1 LKKSKG
7 ELIIGKFALFAFNG
21 DPMCFIHVILNAL
34 DMKVKGHDV
43 KVIVEGSATKLANQF
58 ESKDN
63 PFYTKYQE
71 MKNSGLIDCFCK
83 ACSNKMGS
91 LGEVERLGFLTCV
104 ELMGHPSMAKYI
116 EQGYTIITF

>member
-1 LKKSKG
+1 MKG
-7 ELIIGKFALFAFNG
+7 KYALFAFNG

-34 DMKVKGHDV
+34 DLDQKGCEV

-58 ESKDN
+58 QD
-63 PFYTKYQE
+63 
-71 MKNSGLIDCFCK
+71 KNNLFFEQYKKLEASGLIDCFCK

-91 LGEVERLGFLTCV
+91 LEIVNKLGFKTCS

-116 EQGYTIITF
+116 EQGFTIITF